1 VSKILSQDEI
11 DALLASSAAASAPDR
26 DPGDADDI
34 NAGGVVIYN
43 FRRPDRVS
51 KEQLRS
57 LHFLHDRFALNIS
70 TSLSA
75 FLRSMTEVNIVSV
88 EQFAYSEFLMS
99 LPDPTAFYAVGLS
112 PLDGVGALEM
122 NPSVAFTMVDRLL
135 GGTGHTPGPNR
146 ALTEI
151 EQNVI
156 DSVVKLMLD
165 NLTEAWRPVANVEF
179 RIHGRE
185 TRPQMLQVTGPTEIV
200 ILLVFDIRIADTRG
214 MVNLCIPASAIEAV
228 GEAFSQGWQRS
239 RRQPTVE
246 EEKWLNAN
254 LGRIPLSV
262 TALLE
267 TTLSARDLVALKP
280 GDVLSLGHAAS
291 QPVAV
296 HVGQVPRFTG
306 RLMRSGMHA
315 GVVVESLMGDAKLEE
330 VA

>member
-1 VSKILSQDEI
+1 
-11 DALLASSAAASAPDR
+11 
-26 DPGDADDI
+26 
-34 NAGGVVIYN
+34 
-43 FRRPDRVS
+43 
-51 KEQLRS
+51 
-57 LHFLHDRFALNIS
+57 
-70 TSLSA
+70 
-75 FLRSMTEVNIVSV
+75 
-88 EQFAYSEFLMS
+88 MS

-112 PLDGVGALEM
+112 PIDGLGALEM

-146 ALTEI
+146 PLTEI

-165 NLTEAWRPVANVEF
+165 NLTETWRPVANMEF

-214 MVNLCIPASAIEAV
+214 MINLCIPASAIEAV
-228 GEAFSQGWQRS
+228 GEAFEQGGWQRL
-239 RRQPTVE
+239 RRQPSAQ
-246 EEKWLNAN
+246 EEKWLTAN
-254 LGRIPLSV
+254 LGRVPLQV

-267 TTLSARDLVALKP
+267 TTLAARDLVALEP
-280 GDVLSLGHAAS
+280 GDVLTLGRAAS

-296 HVGQVPRFTG
+296 HVGRVPRFSG
-306 RLMRSGMHA
+306 RLVRSGMDA
-315 GVVVESLMGDAKLEE
+315 GVVVESMTNHGELED

>member
-1 VSKILSQDEI
+1 
-11 DALLASSAAASAPDR
+11 
-26 DPGDADDI
+26 
-34 NAGGVVIYN
+34 
-43 FRRPDRVS
+43 
-51 KEQLRS
+51 
-57 LHFLHDRFALNIS
+57 
-70 TSLSA
+70 
-75 FLRSMTEVNIVSV
+75 
-88 EQFAYSEFLMS
+88 
-99 LPDPTAFYAVGLS
+99 
-112 PLDGVGALEM
+112 M

-165 NLTEAWRPVANVEF
+165 NLTETWRPVASMEF

-214 MVNLCIPASAIEAV
+214 MVNLCIPAAAIEAV
-228 GEAFSQGWQRS
+228 GEAFAQGWQRS
-239 RRQPTVE
+239 RRQPTPD

-254 LGRIPLSV
+254 LGRVPLSV

-280 GDVLSLGHAAS
+280 GDVLSLGRAAS

-296 HVGQVPRFTG
+296 HVGQVPRFSG
-306 RLMRSGMHA
+306 RLVRSGMDA
-315 GVVVESLMGDAKLEE
+315 GVVVESVMGSGKLEE
-330 VA
+330 DA